1 MKEKLLIKRP
11 CLKELEDNHLAFYT
25 SADIVLNIIRHHPKM
40 CVGISFII
48 RVVFVGIY

>member
-1 MKEKLLIKRP
+1 MKEKLLIRP
-11 CLKELEDNHLAFYT
+11 CLKELEDNHLVFYT

-48 RVVFVGIY
+48 RVVFVGIC